1 MNFIEVEIY
10 EVGRTGDGAII
21 LLQGVEEMNEKVLPI
36 LCSPMQGGS
45 IKMGLSQLS
54 NSRPH
59 SHDLFVEILN
69 EFGCALDR
77 VLVTEMKD
85 SVYYAELHISRYGD
99 DGSEELVL
107 DARPSD
113 SIAIAARVRSPIY
126 VNEQLMEK
134 RGVSPSSFKKKE

>member
-1 MNFIEVEIY
+1 MNFIEVEVY

-21 LLQGVEEMNEKVLPI
+21 LLQGVDDMSEKVLPI

-45 IKMGLSQLS
+45 IKMGMSQLS

-69 EFGCALDR
+69 ELGCALDK

-85 SVYYAELHISRYGD
+85 SVYYAELHISLYQKEEC
-99 DGSEELVL
+99 EELVI

-113 SIAIAARVRSPIY
+113 SIAIATRVRSPIY
-126 VNEQLMEK
+126 VKKDLMEK

>member
-1 MNFIEVEIY
+1 MSFIEVEIY

-21 LLQGVEEMNEKVLPI
+21 LLQGVDDMTEKVLPI

-45 IKMGLSQLS
+45 IKMGMSQLE

-59 SHDLFVEILN
+59 SHDLFVEIMN
-69 EFGCALDR
+69 ELGCALDK
-77 VLVTEMKD
+77 VLVTEMQD
-85 SVYYAELHISRYGD
+85 SVYYAELHLSRYTSD
-99 DGSEELVL
+99 SSENLVL

-126 VNEQLMEK
+126 VDEGLMET